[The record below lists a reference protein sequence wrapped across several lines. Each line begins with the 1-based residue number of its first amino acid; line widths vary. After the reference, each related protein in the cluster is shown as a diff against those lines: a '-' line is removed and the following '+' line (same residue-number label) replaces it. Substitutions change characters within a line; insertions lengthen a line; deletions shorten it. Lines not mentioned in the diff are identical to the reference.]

1 MGMSMSETD
10 STQVLLSLPPAMARQ
25 FHNLTGRLP
34 PHWVAACD
42 PPGGGLGSGGGTA
55 NLLAHA
61 WRQTGAGASFG
72 RWLRASPKLLIHAGG
87 ASRRLPAYAHCG
99 KALMPV
105 PVFRWARGQRLDQT
119 LLDLQ
124 LPLYRKI
131 LAEAPRS
138 AVAMVCSGDVLL
150 RSAGGLP
157 KLPEVD
163 VLCFGQWAAP
173 EVASR
178 HGAFFCRREAADAL
192 SFFLQKPA
200 PDRIRQLAADH
211 LLMIDTGVWLLS
223 EAAVRLLMER
233 SGWCWQEE
241 RFAGELP
248 ERYELYADFGL
259 SLGASPSVPDAEIGR
274 LTAAVVPLPA
284 GEFYHFGAS
293 RDLVRSCSRLQ
304 NLVVDQR
311 ELAATMPKPHPDMY
325 VQNAPLGL
333 SLRPENHT
341 LWVENSTLSA
351 GWKLACEHILTGI
364 PDNRWAIQL
373 PRGVCVDMV
382 PIGKSA
388 YGLRV
393 YGIDDSFRGS
403 LEAASTT
410 WCGRPACEWFAER
423 GFDLETAGITPQD
436 DIQDAA
442 LFPIVEGAELDE
454 AFLQWLI
461 DARVTGPQPT
471 LAHRWLTG
479 VRRSASWLSAE
490 ANLGRLLDQRDRYRR
505 AALLALARN
514 SARSVFYS
522 LDLEQTAADYSESEH
537 PLPEAQPADAPLM
550 RRVHQQMFAAAVRR
564 RRNDPGWKA
573 DEQAAFGLLRDAMI
587 DGVQRLPVRPE
598 RRVLDGQIVW
608 GRAPARLDLAGGW
621 TDTPP
626 YCLMHGGKVVN
637 VAVDLNGQPPVQT
650 FVRLSDRP
658 HVVLRSID
666 LGVEEQITSYAEL
679 RSHATV
685 GSGFSIA
692 KAALALAGFLPEFH
706 AQPHFASLEQQLD
719 ALGGGIEISL
729 LAAIPKG
736 SGLGTSSILAATLLG
751 TLSDVCGHHWDATE
765 ICRRTLVL
773 EQMLTTGGGWQ
784 DQIGGIVRGVKLTET
799 AAGLVQQPVIRWLP
813 DHLLTDVVPKSCML
827 LYYTGIT
834 RVAKGILKEIV
845 RGMFLNAQRHTTI
858 LAELAEH
865 AVTTA
870 DALVRDD
877 WDSLCRC
884 IRRSWDLNQRLDAG
898 TNPAEIESLLD
909 RVGDLLAAAK
919 LLGAGG
925 GGYLLMLAKDQQAA
939 ARIRQMLLETPPKKT
954 ARFVDF
960 AVSQTG
966 LEITRS

>member
-1 MGMSMSETD
+1 
-10 STQVLLSLPPAMARQ
+10 
-25 FHNLTGRLP
+25 
-34 PHWVAACD
+34 
-42 PPGGGLGSGGGTA
+42 
-55 NLLAHA
+55 
-61 WRQTGAGASFG
+61 
-72 RWLRASPKLLIHAGG
+72 
-87 ASRRLPAYAHCG
+87 
-99 KALMPV
+99 
-105 PVFRWARGQRLDQT
+105 
-119 LLDLQ
+119 
-124 LPLYRKI
+124 
-131 LAEAPRS
+131 
-138 AVAMVCSGDVLL
+138 
-150 RSAGGLP
+150 
-157 KLPEVD
+157 
-163 VLCFGQWAAP
+163 
-173 EVASR
+173 
-178 HGAFFCRREAADAL
+178 
-192 SFFLQKPA
+192 
-200 PDRIRQLAADH
+200 
-211 LLMIDTGVWLLS
+211 
-223 EAAVRLLMER
+223 
-233 SGWCWQEE
+233 
-241 RFAGELP
+241 
-248 ERYELYADFGL
+248 
-259 SLGASPSVPDAEIGR
+259 
-274 LTAAVVPLPA
+274 
-284 GEFYHFGAS
+284 
-293 RDLVRSCSRLQ
+293 
-304 NLVVDQR
+304 
-311 ELAATMPKPHPDMY
+311 
-325 VQNAPLGL
+325 
-333 SLRPENHT
+333 
-341 LWVENSTLSA
+341 
-351 GWKLACEHILTGI
+351 
-364 PDNRWAIQL
+364 
-373 PRGVCVDMV
+373 
-382 PIGKSA
+382 
-388 YGLRV
+388 
-393 YGIDDSFRGS
+393 
-403 LEAASTT
+403 
-410 WCGRPACEWFAER
+410 
-423 GFDLETAGITPQD
+423 
-436 DIQDAA
+436 
-442 LFPIVEGAELDE
+442 
-454 AFLQWLI
+454 
-461 DARVTGPQPT
+461 
-471 LAHRWLTG
+471 
-479 VRRSASWLSAE
+479 
-490 ANLGRLLDQRDRYRR
+490 
-505 AALLALARN
+505 
-514 SARSVFYS
+514 
-522 LDLEQTAADYSESEH
+522 
-537 PLPEAQPADAPLM
+537 
-550 RRVHQQMFAAAVRR
+550 MFAAAVRR
-564 RRNDPGWKA
+564 RRDDPGWKA
-573 DEQAAFGLLRDAMI
+573 DERAAFDLLRSAMT
-587 DGVQRLPVRPE
+587 DGVRRLPVRPE

-666 LGVEEQITSYAEL
+666 LGVEERITSYAEL

-706 AQPHFASLEQQLD
+706 ALPHFASLEQQLD

-813 DHLLTDVVPKSCML
+813 DHLLTDFVPKSSML

-877 WDSLCRC
+877 WASLCRC
-884 IRRSWDLNQRLDAG
+884 VRRSWDLNQRLDAG

-939 ARIRQMLLETPPKKT
+939 ARIRQTVLETPPSKT